1 MRFSFLGF
9 SLRVRLVLL
18 TSLLLGSVAVFLGL
32 FLPSK
37 LSEALRRSAEYRA
50 ISLGELLSHVLVPRL
65 EANDAAGVRELL
77 AGLQTTP
84 EVSYALVRRGDGTL
98 IAALNAERASD
109 VPLKLGAQPT
119 MTYSADHLRMDRTV
133 RSRDGAAGILT
144 IGFTLDRLENERR
157 VQARLLHL
165 TLGLVAL
172 FGILASFGIG
182 TLIARSLRHMTE
194 VALRIA
200 DGDLTQPPL
209 GVLQGRDEVG
219 QMAAAFDRMLLSLRV
234 LSQAA
239 DRLGR
244 GDLTVRV
251 DLQGQVAAAFNRMI
265 DGQRELI
272 GEIADA
278 AMRLAGASIQ
288 LYELVQRQEEATA
301 RQAAGVEEV
310 SRTVQSLL
318 ESASNI
324 AEASSGVFGNAQRT
338 CTTTELISTH
348 VSTLTGHTNRIAE
361 LLEVIRDIADRSD
374 LLALNASLE
383 ATRAGDAGRAFSLV
397 ASEMRRLAE
406 RVTAS
411 VQDVKGLLTDIR
423 SAGAASAVATQEGRK
438 LADSTTESAHHITMV
453 TQQQRTATGQVL
465 DSMREINSI
474 LTASVASARE
484 TRASVEMLRRTADQ
498 FRALIGAF
506 RLEGGAAATG
516 TAADKGGTSKGSG
529 VTRSDR

>member
-1 MRFSFLGF
+1 MCGRAARFTDCRMSPSTAPHLHP
-9 SLRVRLVLL
+9 
-18 TSLLLGSVAVFLGL
+18 TEAVAQAHGVNPDAGL
-32 FLPSK
+32 PTD
-37 LSEALRRSAEYRA
+37 EALRRSAEYRA
-50 ISLGELLSHVLVPRL
+50 VSLGELLSHVLAPRL

-84 EVSYALVRRGDGTL
+84 EVSYALVRRSDGTL

-119 MTYSADHLRMDRTV
+119 MTYTADHLRMDRTV
-133 RSRDGAAGILT
+133 RSRDGATGILT

-172 FGILASFGIG
+172 FGVLASFGIG
-182 TLIARSLRHMTE
+182 TLISRSLRHMTA

-338 CTTTELISTH
+338 CTTTH
-348 VSTLTGHTNRIAE
+348 VGHSGNGN
-361 LLEVIRDIADRSD
+361 D
-374 LLALNASLE
+374 
-383 ATRAGDAGRAFSLV
+383 
-397 ASEMRRLAE
+397 
-406 RVTAS
+406 
-411 VQDVKGLLTDIR
+411 
-423 SAGAASAVATQEGRK
+423 
-438 LADSTTESAHHITMV
+438 
-453 TQQQRTATGQVL
+453 
-465 DSMREINSI
+465 
-474 LTASVASARE
+474 
-484 TRASVEMLRRTADQ
+484 
-498 FRALIGAF
+498 
-506 RLEGGAAATG
+506 
-516 TAADKGGTSKGSG
+516 DKCAYH
-529 VTRSDR
+529 